1 MIFIQHDVP
10 SVCEISVVACEVV
23 ETIATSTHLACQWS
37 CSRCYTVIPRADAL
51 GTHRW
56 EIPSVKF
63 IDLIWDLCYSESYC
77 PHTSAVSY
85 QLITTQTLIQTQN
98 TVRTVKDGLVAI
110 PTEPFGSP
118 HIVF

>member
-1 MIFIQHDVP
+1 MSAVHDFSKNLSIGPAMTDVSHGRP
-10 SVCEISVVACEVV
+10 MA
-23 ETIATSTHLACQWS
+23 A
-37 CSRCYTVIPRADAL
+37 RADAL

-56 EIPSVKF
+56 EIPLVKF
-63 IDLIWDLCYSESYC
+63 IDLIWDLCYSKSYC